1 MKEILVRVL
10 GAVVGLFLLTV
21 VVFLMVRLIPGSVE
35 DVLLGTEAASQE
47 QRQAIRDRYLL
58 DEPLPVQYRVWVSG
72 LARGDFGESVRTRQP
87 ILSTLLEKL
96 RPSVELATLSLVLAL
111 IISLVLG
118 TISAFRRRSA
128 VDRAITGFSLA
139 GMSVPD
145 FVVGLLFIVFIAS
158 QYRFFPTF
166 GYQPM
171 SAGLMPWLRHLLL
184 PAIALALA
192 LTGLL
197 TRLIRASIAE
207 TLQADHVRTAL
218 GKGLPRRRL
227 LAQHVLRPSL
237 IPVVTTAGLQF
248 VAVIGNVVVIE
259 FVFSLPGIGSLILD
273 GIRFRDYAMIQGATL
288 LIGALAIGM
297 SLLVDLSYRVLD
309 PRVRL

>member
-1 MKEILVRVL
+1 MRAVLVRVL
-10 GAVVGLFLLTV
+10 GAFVGLFILTV
-21 VVFLMVRLIPGSVE
+21 IAFLLVRLIPGSVE

-47 QRQAIRDRYLL
+47 QRQALRDRYLL

-87 ILSTLLEKL
+87 VLGALLAKL
-96 RPSVELATLSLVLAL
+96 RPSLELATLSLL
-111 IISLVLG
+111 IAFTLSMILG
-118 TISAFRRRSA
+118 TVAAFRRRSV

-145 FVVGLLFIVFIAS
+145 FVIGLLFVVLIAS
-158 QYRFFPTF
+158 RYKFFPTF

-171 SAGLMPWLRHLLL
+171 SSGLLLWFRHLIL
-184 PAIALALA
+184 PSIALALA
-192 LTGLL
+192 LMGLL
-197 TRLIRASIAE
+197 TRLIRSSISE
-207 TLQADHVRTAL
+207 TMQADHVRTAL

-227 LAQHVLRPSL
+227 LLQHILRPSM

-273 GIRFRDYAMIQGATL
+273 GIRFRDYALIQGATL
-288 LIGALAIGM
+288 MIGTIAIVV
-297 SLLVDLSYRVLD
+297 SLLVDLSYRALD

>member
-1 MKEILVRVL
+1 MKAVLVRVL
-10 GAVVGLFLLTV
+10 GAFVGLFILTV
-21 VVFLMVRLIPGSVE
+21 IAFLLVRLIPGSVE

-47 QRQAIRDRYLL
+47 QRQALRDRYLL

-87 ILSTLLEKL
+87 VLGALLAKL
-96 RPSVELATLSLVLAL
+96 RPSLELATLSLL
-111 IISLVLG
+111 IAFTLSMILG
-118 TISAFRRRSA
+118 TVAAFRRRSV

-145 FVVGLLFIVFIAS
+145 FVIGLLFVVLIAS
-158 QYRFFPTF
+158 RYKFFPTF

-171 SAGLMPWLRHLLL
+171 SSGLLLWFRHLIL
-184 PAIALALA
+184 PSIALALA
-192 LTGLL
+192 LMGLL
-197 TRLIRASIAE
+197 TRLIRSSISE
-207 TLQADHVRTAL
+207 TMQADHVRTAL

-227 LAQHVLRPSL
+227 LLQHILRPSM

-273 GIRFRDYAMIQGATL
+273 GIRFRDYALIQGATL
-288 LIGALAIGM
+288 MIGTIAIVV
-297 SLLVDLSYRVLD
+297 SLLVDLSYRALD